1 MGNYLS
7 DSGPN
12 FKAGEVKLNSIPE
25 YQYNKDMKK
34 ELKAGHVKKEDLAE
48 LYESMLV
55 IREFEEMILKLKNGA
70 YEILSDYEYRGP
82 THLSIGQEATAAGVC
97 SALNITD
104 EITSTHR
111 GHGDSIA
118 KGFHAI
124 KRMTEAQLKARC
136 PEFSALSG
144 DALLEAVLE
153 DHIFRTIAELFGKE
167 AGYGKGRGGGMHI
180 ADFRVGHLG
189 ANAIVGGGI
198 PIIRAVR
205 EGLAGNEIQQIH
217 GILNGTCNYILTRME
232 NEGRPFDEILAD
244 AQKLGYAE
252 ADPSLDIDG
261 FDTAHKA
268 CILSALAYGFQ
279 PSLDQV
285 QVEGIRNL
293 SGKDVQYAADF
304 GYRIK
309 LLAVVAKHD
318 ADIEVGVHPTL
329 VPFDHMLA
337 SVNGVFNAAMVRGD
351 MVGDTMFYGRGA
363 GRLPTA
369 STVVGDIGDIARN
382 MAHGEVRYARAVPTY
397 GEGVTKLRAPGD
409 IVSRFYLRFNVA
421 DKAGAFGTM
430 TTILGRNGVSISAA
444 AQKTANVD
452 EKGFVPVVVLTHPA
466 PAKAV
471 DAALAEI
478 REAGILNESPVK
490 LRML

>member
-1 MGNYLS
+1 MKEVGVGIL
-7 DSGPN
+7 G
-12 FKAGEVKLNSIPE
+12 FGTVGAGVAQGLLEHGDVMARRLGVKIVLRRIADLDITTDRGVSVPADVLTTDASSVIADDGIGIVVE
-25 YQYNKDMKK
+25 TIGGTGIAKKLVLDAIAAKKCVVTANKK
-34 ELKAGHVKKEDLAE
+34 LLAE
-48 LYESMLV
+48 YG
-55 IREFEEMILKLKNGA
+55 REIFDAAAAQGVDIYFGA
-70 YEILSDYEYRGP
+70 S
-82 THLSIGQEATAAGVC
+82 
-97 SALNITD
+97 
-104 EITSTHR
+104 
-111 GHGDSIA
+111 
-118 KGFHAI
+118 
-124 KRMTEAQLKARC
+124 
-136 PEFSALSG
+136 
-144 DALLEAVLE
+144 
-153 DHIFRTIAELFGKE
+153 
-167 AGYGKGRGGGMHI
+167 
-180 ADFRVGHLG
+180 
-189 ANAIVGGGI
+189 VGGGI
-198 PIIRAVR
+198 PIIRVLR
-205 EGLAGNEIQQIH
+205 EGLAANEINSIH